1 MSDETLDSLGEAPA
15 GSLDASPENQG
26 LASSP
31 APDSRPAAS
40 LHLNESPS
48 SEEPLETARLQGFFE
63 RAPHEEQF
71 HGGPGGSASKGLHV
85 EPQEGPL
92 DRSQREQVMHIIS
105 EGPLVN
111 SKGLADGGPQGDDG
125 GDPRG
130 APLDVNPENS
140 VGPPARV
147 PSGRCEGEQLH
158 AEAPLM
164 CASGNE
170 EGSSGLNVT
179 SPGRGVRTP
188 QLEVGNSSPADVE
201 TACRQTFIFGNQ
213 KAGMDMSEEE
223 KARIAAKIF
232 ELSRHSP
239 FYANEMRK
247 SKQLDEQIAVL
258 RRRQQLF
265 NASGGCAA
273 ASATARRV
281 LQQLMQRQQ
290 QDAGRVYVH
299 VDMDMFFCAVEMRDD
314 PSLVSVP
321 MAVGSLSMLATANY
335 EARRYG
341 VRSAMPGFIA
351 KQLCPSLVIVKPQFK
366 KYKEAGQCIRRV
378 LEMYDPSLSSH
389 SLDEASLDV
398 TDYLRQ
404 HEQMHGESTAAK
416 TASVSPEVDLTSSHD
431 EPAAAAAAAA
441 AAKRV
446 EALVSEI
453 RAAVSAATRLSCSAG
468 AAPSRLVAKIA
479 SDVNKPNGQKIIAA
493 TSAAATPAAAA
504 AAAAAV
510 REFLDQLNVRKLPGV
525 GKHREKLLDALEIN
539 TCGQL
544 LQQAPLLL
552 HLLPRVTA
560 VHLLRLAMGLDGSRV
575 EGQQQQ
581 QQQQQ
586 QQSVSCEET
595 FAATGELASLRRVVS
610 ELASSV
616 TEQLKKMKQLSNHV
630 TLKVKFSDFSLRTL
644 SQRLT
649 EHTDDPHLVEDAAAA
664 LLHSALRERQLRQ
677 LSVNSS
683 SSNSN
688 SSNSS
693 SSGRGAWVR
702 LLGVRCAGL
711 KEATVR
717 QSSNRKLD
725 EFFLQQQTAAAAAAG
740 DTETAEERECRIE
753 VEELDDLLSVLSQ
766 HQHRQTQTAAAT
778 ATAAAKSETAAAAD
792 ASQAEP
798 AAAAATAAAAA
809 AGHAA
814 TAQEVNVEEA
824 EAAAIEMDASIEVT
838 AQPASAVKPPPASAK
853 AESRSTS
860 QTSSP
865 MRRLLSPLPHKQQQ
879 QQQQQQQQTSQ
890 QQRRRRCPSPPIHQ
904 QLKQQKRQQAAQ
916 QQQQRLLAFFKAPPK
931 QQPKQRQQQQQ
942 QQQQELQLQRCGLGT
957 KINGKDVVEIVSD

>member
-1 MSDETLDSLGEAPA
+1 MGEETLEPSQATPADSLAALAE
-15 GSLDASPENQG
+15 SQRRSPT
-26 LASSP
+26 P
-31 APDSRPAAS
+31 TPDSRPAAS
-40 LHLNESPS
+40 SQLKETPS
-48 SEEPLETARLQGFFE
+48 LEEPLKTTRIQEGLEG
-63 RAPHEEQF
+63 APQ
-71 HGGPGGSASKGLHV
+71 GGPPATAPECQHEG
-85 EPQEGPL
+85 PQEGPL
-92 DRSQREQVMHIIS
+92 DRSQREQVMHAVS
-105 EGPLVN
+105 KGPLVH
-111 SKGLADGGPQGDDG
+111 SKGLAGDVLPGNDGGAP
-125 GDPRG
+125 PG
-130 APLDVNPENS
+130 APLKENPES
-140 VGPPARV
+140 VVGPPAGG
-147 PSGRCEGEQLH
+147 PSARCEGEQLH

-164 CASGNE
+164 SASGKNE
-170 EGSSGLNVT
+170 EGVSSVSGT
-179 SPGRGVRTP
+179 TPGGGVRTP
-188 QLEVGNSSPADVE
+188 QVEAGNSSPADVE

-265 NASGGCAA
+265 NSSGGCAA

-281 LQQLMQRQQ
+281 LQQLLQRQQ

-351 KQLCPSLVIVKPQFK
+351 KQLCPSLVIVKPQFR
-366 KYKEAGQCIRRV
+366 KYKEAGERIRRV
-378 LEMYDPSLSSH
+378 LETYDPNLSSH

-404 HEQMHGESTAAK
+404 QEQMHGETPAAR
-416 TASVSPEVDLTSSHD
+416 TASASPEVDLTSSQD
-431 EPAAAAAAAA
+431 EAAAAAAAA
-441 AAKRV
+441 ASAAATERV

-453 RAAVSAATRLSCSAG
+453 RAAVTAATQLSCSAG

-493 TSAAATPAAAA
+493 TSAAATPAAVAA
-504 AAAAAV
+504 ATAAV

-560 VHLLRLAMGLDGSRV
+560 VHLLRLAMGLDGSKV
-575 EGQQQQ
+575 EQQQQ

-595 FAATGELASLRRVVS
+595 FAATGEVAALRRVVS
-610 ELASSV
+610 ELACSV
-616 TEQLKKMKQLSNHV
+616 TEQLQKMKQLTNHV
-630 TLKVKFSDFSLRTL
+630 TLKVKFADFSLRTL

-649 EHTDDPHLVEDAAAA
+649 EHTDDAQLVGDAAAA
-664 LLHSALRERQLRQ
+664 LLLSALRERQLKQ
-677 LSVNSS
+677 LSTNSSTNS
-683 SSNSN
+683 SSNS
-688 SSNSS
+688 SSS
-693 SSGRGAWVR
+693 SSGRGACVR

-711 KEATVR
+711 KDATVR

-725 EFFLQQQTAAAAAAG
+725 EFFLQQQTAAAAAAAGG
-740 DTETAEERECRIE
+740 DTETAEERESRIE
-753 VEELDDLLSVLSQ
+753 VDELDDLLSVLSQ
-766 HQHRQTQTAAAT
+766 HQHPQTQTTPATATTATTAAAT
-778 ATAAAKSETAAAAD
+778 EQAAAAE

-798 AAAAATAAAAA
+798 AAAAAAAV
-809 AGHAA
+809 GHAA
-814 TAQEVNVEEA
+814 TA
-824 EAAAIEMDASIEVT
+824 EAAPIEIDESIEAATRV
-838 AQPASAVKPPPASAK
+838 ASPVKPPPASAK
-853 AESRSTS
+853 ADSRSSSHTP
-860 QTSSP
+860 SP
-865 MRRLLSPLPHKQQQ
+865 MRRLLSPAPQKQQQ
-879 QQQQQQQQTSQ
+879 QQQSPQ

-916 QQQQRLLAFFKAPPK
+916 QQQQRLLALFKAPPK
-931 QQPKQRQQQQQ
+931 QQHKQRQQQQP
-942 QQQQELQLQRCGLGT
+942 QQQQELQVQRCGLGT
-957 KINGKDVVEIVSD
+957 KSNGQDVVEIVSD